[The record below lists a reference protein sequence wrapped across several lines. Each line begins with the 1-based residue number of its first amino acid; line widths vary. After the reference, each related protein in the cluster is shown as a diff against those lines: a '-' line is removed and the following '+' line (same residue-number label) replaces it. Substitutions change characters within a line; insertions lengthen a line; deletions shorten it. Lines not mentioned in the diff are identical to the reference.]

1 MEGRENSVN
10 FSIVC
15 PTRLN
20 YGLNTKWVLFH
31 MAAKEKAKT
40 EESQPQKELRQENR
54 KEWSTI
60 EPKLIEM
67 AHKLE
72 DSKLIES
79 NDYV

>member
-79 NDYV
+79 KDYV